1 MVHTSFGGYII
12 STVPTNMLMELSLV
26 IVHVVTEL
34 FNKLLASA
42 GVPPEWNLANV
53 TPIFK
58 EGNKSSPSNYRTC

>member
-1 MVHTSFGGYII
+1 
-12 STVPTNMLMELSLV
+12 MLMELSPV

-42 GVPPEWNLANV
+42 DVPPEWNLANV

-58 EGNKSSPSNYRTC
+58 EGNKPSPSNYRTC